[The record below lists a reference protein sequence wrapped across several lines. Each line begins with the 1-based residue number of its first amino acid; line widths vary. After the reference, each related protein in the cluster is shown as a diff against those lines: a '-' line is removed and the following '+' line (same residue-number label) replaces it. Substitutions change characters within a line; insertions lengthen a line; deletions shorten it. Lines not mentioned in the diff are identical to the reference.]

1 MQSAQQKEL
10 TLVTHKMLAAAVA
23 AVAMASLG
31 ITRSVVAQKAPVPQ
45 PPAPNQ
51 QTAPPPPAAPL
62 PAQQQ
67 PLPPAPLPGNAPQV
81 TNIRG
86 TIAQYMM
93 NPDGLVDGLLL
104 SDNTI
109 VRFPPHLS
117 QQLVQVV
124 KPQDAVRA
132 DGFFVLQGL
141 FHASAIT
148 NANSQQSVIDTPH
161 SPQNPP
167 PAPNPY
173 ARQPMSVSGIINA
186 LTYAPRGDVD
196 GAVLDNGTIVHVPP
210 PVGMQYTNLFR
221 VGGPLSASGF
231 GTANVY
237 GRSIEVT
244 AIGPSPSQMQT
255 VAAADY
261 RPRGRPGKRGRRP
274 PKPMSAVYTGSE
286 KSPFR

>member
-1 MQSAQQKEL
+1 MKSARPKEL
-10 TLVTHKMLAAAVA
+10 TLSHKMLPAAVA
-23 AVAMASLG
+23 AMAMASLG
-31 ITRSVVAQKAPVPQ
+31 ITRSVVAQQTPVLPQ

-51 QTAPPPPAAPL
+51 QPAPPPPPL
-62 PAQQQ
+62 PAPQQ
-67 PLPPAPLPGNAPQV
+67 PLPPPPLPGNAFQP

-86 TIAQYMM
+86 TVAQYMM

-124 KPQDAVRA
+124 KPHDPVRV
-132 DGFFVLQGL
+132 DGFFEFQGII
-141 FHASAIT
+141 HATTIT
-148 NANSQQSVIDTPH
+148 DVNNQQTVVDTPP

-173 ARQPMSVSGIINA
+173 ARQPMSVSGIIKA
-186 LTYAPRGDVD
+186 LTYAPRGEVD

-221 VGGPLSASGF
+221 VGASLSASGY
-231 GTANVY
+231 GTANV
-237 GRSIEVT
+237 
-244 AIGPSPSQMQT
+244 
-255 VAAADY
+255 
-261 RPRGRPGKRGRRP
+261 
-274 PKPMSAVYTGSE
+274 
-286 KSPFR
+286 